1 MEKKIH
7 RLTPARIVMLK
18 ILDRSIT
25 LQLLVFYG
33 LFILPLLAGG
43 VELYLFQRDAL
54 QQSAQ
59 RADLGLAKAIALEV
73 ETNVR
78 AASEIDTALAKSQAA
93 SQLDLLQLTSTFAT
107 AYLSHPDISL
117 YFICTPA
124 GKVLISYPS
133 TRQTAAQQASLCVS
147 TQQTLRSE
155 KPFISS
161 GWVSPTAH
169 TNVVSITNRVS
180 DTRGRFIGLLGIE
193 VSLGQFASRLMVV
206 QQQLSSNGEV
216 RIWIIDDAGRPLAN
230 TEGVPLQ
237 AVTHNTSPA
246 LKNALRGQQG
256 NLIAHEQQRDWL
268 YSYVPIVGTHWTVV
282 VQRPTDDTFATVISF
297 QNSLIIALVMLLL
310 GAGFFW
316 FALHGWVVAPLAKL
330 AQAAAMIKPDQAVKV
345 TDGPLLASDR
355 GRIDEI
361 GNLITAFSTM
371 EEEIHSL
378 FRSSDEQSQARLHT
392 LDAIMRSMDE
402 GVLLESPERQI
413 VYANQS
419 FIQFVGISPQ
429 ELLPDSFDDKKIAE
443 KLLTLIE
450 DKDAY
455 QQATQRA
462 ENESGPYETEF
473 QVHGYYNQV
482 GQLIPVQR
490 DIRMRL
496 FQVRDQA
503 GQLIGRGK
511 IFRDVT
517 RHNEAERVKKNLLAI
532 VSHELR
538 TPLTSIK
545 GYATSLLATDVE
557 LDSTLQ
563 EHFLRRIVEEGDLMA
578 ELVTNLLEMSQLE
591 AGTLKLSPDLYRLDR
606 LIEQTIPAD
615 KRHRLRVVMPEQV
628 PLVYVDRR
636 RIEVVL
642 RNVLENAR
650 RYAGRDAAITISV
663 WYGQDADEGGLHLRI
678 TDNGPGIPS
687 HLTERIFDRFYQID
701 GDTKRSSS
709 GVGLGLSI
717 CRGFIEAHGGR
728 IYAENRT
735 DGATGAVF
743 HIWLPPKILHSH
755 DSETYTFGLHKVL

>member
-1 MEKKIH
+1 
-7 RLTPARIVMLK
+7 
-18 ILDRSIT
+18 
-25 LQLLVFYG
+25 
-33 LFILPLLAGG
+33 
-43 VELYLFQRDAL
+43 
-54 QQSAQ
+54 
-59 RADLGLAKAIALEV
+59 
-73 ETNVR
+73 
-78 AASEIDTALAKSQAA
+78 
-93 SQLDLLQLTSTFAT
+93 
-107 AYLSHPDISL
+107 
-117 YFICTPA
+117 
-124 GKVLISYPS
+124 
-133 TRQTAAQQASLCVS
+133 
-147 TQQTLRSE
+147 
-155 KPFISS
+155 
-161 GWVSPTAH
+161 
-169 TNVVSITNRVS
+169 
-180 DTRGRFIGLLGIE
+180 
-193 VSLGQFASRLMVV
+193 
-206 QQQLSSNGEV
+206 
-216 RIWIIDDAGRPLAN
+216 
-230 TEGVPLQ
+230 
-237 AVTHNTSPA
+237 
-246 LKNALRGQQG
+246 
-256 NLIAHEQQRDWL
+256 
-268 YSYVPIVGTHWTVV
+268 
-282 VQRPTDDTFATVISF
+282 
-297 QNSLIIALVMLLL
+297 
-310 GAGFFW
+310 
-316 FALHGWVVAPLAKL
+316 
-330 AQAAAMIKPDQAVKV
+330 
-345 TDGPLLASDR
+345 
-355 GRIDEI
+355 
-361 GNLITAFSTM
+361 
-371 EEEIHSL
+371 
-378 FRSSDEQSQARLHT
+378 
-392 LDAIMRSMDE
+392 MRSMDE
-402 GVLLESPERQI
+402 GVLLESPEGQI

-496 FQVRDQA
+496 FQVRDLA

-615 KRHRLRVVMPEQV
+615 KRHRIQVVMPEQV

-728 IYAENRT
+728 MRAENRT